1 MSNGDKDL
9 IVAKKNIFSRILS
22 SILNKL
28 KWFFTVHT
36 DNEDELNE
44 SKETIAKLEEEI
56 ERLKDEQEKADRE
69 IEEIE
74 PIEQP
79 KEETKKEPEIEDIS
93 MHLSKTEQDWTKQ
106 YRLNVDDKQVDY
118 KEKVAP
124 NGNKSAYYAING
136 LEILS
141 MIENE
146 RFKHIK
152 LVNYH
157 FDTKIVDKF
166 GVPMKQY
173 ERDSEKDSYLEEYV
187 DYENKRSYKKEV
199 GPIIDEDENVLGD
212 FKIIE
217 ERYEEGSVQ
226 SRTKTEQNIKD
237 IETGELHKIF
247 EERVVGDEKGSY
259 YKKVDGKMVYRES
272 LDYQKQETMVE
283 LFDKEGNVYQTH
295 KYNKEGEL
303 IATYDEK
310 GTEIFDSKIEI
321 VDGEPEVYNVPKATP
336 GFEKIPDLY
345 DIDVDPKNKEWTK
358 YNDTIRNIGVDFKVP
373 EDYFLDYPMNGDTK
387 DIVAKAKV
395 QIKEIEKGS
404 PKLEMKKE
412 DKSMEME

>member
-22 SILNKL
+22 SILSKL

-36 DNEDELNE
+36 DNENELNE

-79 KEETKKEPEIEDIS
+79 EEETKKEPEIEDIS

-217 ERYEEGSVQ
+217 ERYEQGSVQ

-310 GTEIFDSKIEI
+310 GTEVFDSKIEI
-321 VDGEPEVYNVPKATP
+321 VDGKEEIYNVPKATP

-345 DIDVDPKNKEWTK
+345 DIDVNPKNKEWTE
-358 YNDTIRNIGVDFKVP
+358 YNKAIRDVGVDFKVP
-373 EDYFLDYPMNGDTK
+373 EDYFFEYPMNGDTK